1 MLKFF
6 KKIKK
11 IKFKNQKKGIALVI
25 AVTTMTLLLSISLS
39 ISNILLRQIKI
50 TALTNSSKPAFFT
63 ADSAVECAFYY
74 DTLFILDPNEATLEK
89 NINDDIATAVF
100 GDSPNTGTI
109 VKCGDGAAILNLVK
123 TQISSSPKTIL
134 TTFDVDYGNQC
145 AKVEVTR
152 TDVDTKITSRGYNT
166 GATPSG
172 CDLTNLGTRRLV
184 ERGLTITY

>member
-1 MLKFF
+1 
-6 KKIKK
+6 
-11 IKFKNQKKGIALVI
+11 
-25 AVTTMTLLLSISLS
+25 
-39 ISNILLRQIKI
+39 LLRQIKI

-74 DTLFILDPNEATLEK
+74 DTLFIQDSNAPALEK

-100 GDSPNTGTI
+100 GDGPTGTI
-109 VKCGDGAAILNLVK
+109 VKCGDGAAILNLAK
-123 TQISSSPKTIL
+123 TQISSSPKTIV

-166 GATPSG
+166 GATSSG